1 MGDEERLSKYERE
14 NLLIKLEKEF
24 AFAGATIPS
33 EVLVDGERIKL
44 RAFVFGMSKKRGG
57 LTPGD
62 VREVERIAALLGK
75 KRRELVARI
84 AGKTPTRAEG
94 REALT
99 RAEAREHY
107 DLAMGLGRAI
117 DTLYAATLPRT
128 SVADEAHRARLEE
141 GRRWLNLVRK
151 VYSQE
156 EKRKRD

>member
-1 MGDEERLSKYERE
+1 MGDEDRLSKHERE

-24 AFAGATIPS
+24 AFAGATVPS

-44 RAFVFGMSKKRGG
+44 RALVFRMSKKRGR

-62 VREVERIAALLGK
+62 LREVERIAAVLGK
-75 KRRELVARI
+75 KRRELVAHI
-84 AGKTPTRAEG
+84 ARG
-94 REALT
+94 ALT

-107 DLAMGLGRAI
+107 GLAVGLDRAI
-117 DTLYAATLPRT
+117 DTLYAAALPKA
-128 SVADEAHRARLEE
+128 SVADEARRAKLEE